1 MLNDRLT
8 KWLSRKQPDRSVG
21 NTIRRSITLSTDV
34 GLIREQNQDRVA
46 CMRFCSRLN
55 DVAPFVVIALSDGMG
70 GMKDGAECAS
80 RTVAGFFDSI
90 VRNRHLDEVS
100 RISLAAEEANESVYR
115 FAGGYGGATLSAV
128 LVSELGA
135 FIVNVGDSRIY
146 AEVQASG
153 VQLRRLTIDD
163 SLAEIVGGNGRDLLQ
178 FIGMGEGLRVKA
190 REVLDEASKVLIT
203 SDGVHF
209 VDQNTL
215 GTILYK
221 APELSVAANRINS
234 LVRWCGAPDN
244 ASLAV
249 FSLLGLKEQLFDE
262 REPGIEFWDPFGDF
276 YFSFGRDDK
285 AYHENSYGV
294 KYEKNSGGDGKS
306 VDYIKGGV
314 VSTKEGISHPGESD
328 TNLKEFSLKKVSV
341 SNADRMEELKKEI
354 YKLQKESEKALVS
367 TSSKVLE
374 GKGTDDSSLKIKKV
388 TAGSKRVPRSRKKAE
403 EKNKKSEEGFQIIIE
418 MDSGNRE
425 DSDEGSGKV

>member
-1 MLNDRLT
+1 MKVPERY
-8 KWLSRKQPDRSVG
+8 KAAG
-21 NTIRRSITLSTDV
+21 NSI
-34 GLIREQNQDRVA
+34 GGGMIREQNQDRVA

-178 FIGMGEGLRVKA
+178 
-190 REVLDEASKVLIT
+190 
-203 SDGVHF
+203 
-209 VDQNTL
+209 
-215 GTILYK
+215 Y
-221 APELSVAANRINS
+221 
-234 LVRWCGAPDN
+234 
-244 ASLAV
+244 
-249 FSLLGLKEQLFDE
+249 
-262 REPGIEFWDPFGDF
+262 
-276 YFSFGRDDK
+276 
-285 AYHENSYGV
+285 
-294 KYEKNSGGDGKS
+294 
-306 VDYIKGGV
+306 
-314 VSTKEGISHPGESD
+314 
-328 TNLKEFSLKKVSV
+328 
-341 SNADRMEELKKEI
+341 
-354 YKLQKESEKALVS
+354 
-367 TSSKVLE
+367 
-374 GKGTDDSSLKIKKV
+374 
-388 TAGSKRVPRSRKKAE
+388 
-403 EKNKKSEEGFQIIIE
+403 
-418 MDSGNRE
+418 
-425 DSDEGSGKV
+425 